1 METSPKYL
9 TVTDLNF
16 YLSKKFKNDPYLH
29 KVFLQGEVSNFR
41 LRMNSTQYFSLKD
54 EKSKINAV
62 MYKSFFEKVKFK
74 LVEGMKVYVSGYIDL
89 YSPQGSYQFYVHT
102 IEPAG
107 LGALFEQ
114 LRQLREKLD
123 KEGLFA
129 DSHKKDT

>member
-1 METSPKYL
+1 
-9 TVTDLNF
+9 
-16 YLSKKFKNDPYLH
+16 
-29 KVFLQGEVSNFR
+29 
-41 LRMNSTQYFSLKD
+41 
-54 EKSKINAV
+54 
-62 MYKSFFEKVKFK
+62 
-74 LVEGMKVYVSGYIDL
+74 MKVYVSGYIDL